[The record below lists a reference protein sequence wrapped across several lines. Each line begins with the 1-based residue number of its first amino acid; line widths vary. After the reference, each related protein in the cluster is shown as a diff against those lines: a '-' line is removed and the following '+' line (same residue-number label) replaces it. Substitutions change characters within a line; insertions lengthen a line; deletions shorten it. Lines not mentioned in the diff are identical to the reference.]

1 MPETIETG
9 IRKQWVAFFKV
20 GGGGGGKKRLL

>member
-20 GGGGGGKKRLL
+20 GGGGGKQRLL